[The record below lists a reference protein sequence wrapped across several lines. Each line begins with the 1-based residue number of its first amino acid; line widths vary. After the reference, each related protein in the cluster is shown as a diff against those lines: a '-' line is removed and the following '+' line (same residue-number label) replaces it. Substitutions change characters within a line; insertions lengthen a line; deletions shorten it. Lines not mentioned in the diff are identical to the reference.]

1 MGGIL
6 GGDKPKEV
14 NESVEKAK
22 LDRKRQAQMRL
33 SNFEQNTSLTGGS
46 GVTDTGSTFSSG
58 GGNSGSTVNNRNSL
72 GR

>member
-6 GGDKPKEV
+6 GGDKPKEI

-46 GVTDTGSTFSSG
+46 GVTDTGATFSSG
-58 GGNSGSTVNNRNSL
+58 GDGGSTVNNRNSL